1 MSAGWDPILVLIGGT
16 RQGEYVCTYV
26 RMNVCSVSGR
36 SEEGYAENVSPGS
49 MVIVME
55 CCTYDQEIS
64 FL

>member
-1 MSAGWDPILVLIGGT
+1 MPDGIRYSYLSAVPGRVS
-16 RQGEYVCTYV
+16 TYV
-26 RMNVCSVSGR
+26 RMYVCTVSGR